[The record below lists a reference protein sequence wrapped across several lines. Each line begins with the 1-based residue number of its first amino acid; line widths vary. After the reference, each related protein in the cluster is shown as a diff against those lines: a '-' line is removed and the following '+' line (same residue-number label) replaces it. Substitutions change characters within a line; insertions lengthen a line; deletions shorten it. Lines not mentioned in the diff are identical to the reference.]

1 MKIFQKNFEVG
12 MSSMT
17 KEELK
22 NALISHGA
30 PVPPA
35 SAKKDEFIQVSRLL
49 HQKLNLIVYSLMT
62 HEHYGAIRM
71 IWDDSDSGLHSWL
84 QTVYATLAC
93 LSHFSIF

>member
-1 MKIFQKNFEVG
+1 

-35 SAKKDEFIQVSRLL
+35 SAKKDEFIQVIGAAYEFKIEFEYLTRNPVSSISTLFL
-49 HQKLNLIVYSLMT
+49 GNNLN
-62 HEHYGAIRM
+62 
-71 IWDDSDSGLHSWL
+71 
-84 QTVYATLAC
+84 
-93 LSHFSIF
+93 

>member
-1 MKIFQKNFEVG
+1 

-35 SAKKDEFIQVSRLL
+35 SAKKDEFIQV
-49 HQKLNLIVYSLMT
+49 I
-62 HEHYGAIRM
+62 GAAYEFKIEFE
-71 IWDDSDSGLHSWL
+71 LC
-84 QTVYATLAC
+84 V
-93 LSHFSIF
+93 

>member
-1 MKIFQKNFEVG
+1 MTPQDLLVRFQLVVWRELFCPLLIWNLLLYIAYSASSCVFQKYIVVVLV

-35 SAKKDEFIQVSRLL
+35 SAKKDEFIQV
-49 HQKLNLIVYSLMT
+49 I
-62 HEHYGAIRM
+62 GAAYELKIEK
-71 IWDDSDSGLHSWL
+71 D
-84 QTVYATLAC
+84 
-93 LSHFSIF
+93 

>member
-1 MKIFQKNFEVG
+1 MLIAHLKPTSLQCLQCIITGVFQKHIVVVLV

-35 SAKKDEFIQVSRLL
+35 SAKKDEFIQV
-49 HQKLNLIVYSLMT
+49 I
-62 HEHYGAIRM
+62 GAAYELKIE
-71 IWDDSDSGLHSWL
+71 LC
-84 QTVYATLAC
+84 V
-93 LSHFSIF
+93 